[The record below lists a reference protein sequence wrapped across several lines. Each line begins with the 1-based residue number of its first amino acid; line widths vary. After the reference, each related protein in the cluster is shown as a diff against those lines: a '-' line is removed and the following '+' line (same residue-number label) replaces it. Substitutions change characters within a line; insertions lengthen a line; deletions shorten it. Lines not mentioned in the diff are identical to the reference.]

1 MKVIKSLFQKELRNF
16 NFEKCLSTVR
26 RFESADYSASQIDQ
40 LDENIVLVN
49 ENDDIV
55 GSASKYDTHVR
66 SRHLTDAMLCNGILH
81 RAFSV
86 FLFNSKKQLLLQQRS
101 SLKITFPNYFTNS
114 CCSHPRYNTEETRAD
129 NYVGIKLAAQR
140 RLKFEL
146 GIEENEVSVIE

>member
-1 MKVIKSLFQKELRNF
+1 MKVIKSLFQKESRNF
-16 NFEKCLSTVR
+16 NFEKCLSTMR

-66 SRHLTDAMLCNGILH
+66 SRHLTDAMLRNGILH

>member
-16 NFEKCLSTVR
+16 SFEKCLSTVR

-66 SRHLTDAMLCNGILH
+66 SRHLTDAMLRNGILH

>member
-16 NFEKCLSTVR
+16 NFEKCLSTVC

-66 SRHLTDAMLCNGILH
+66 SRHLTDAMLRNGILH